1 MNTYSSIYA
10 VVQQIPVGRVATYGQ
25 IATLANL
32 HGKARLVGYALY
44 RVVDGSSIPWHR
56 VINAQGKVSESPFR
70 NGSDDL
76 QRSLLEAEGVEFNHA
91 GHINLRQYQWQP
103 DLAQFFPDESR
114 I

>member
-10 VVQQIPVGRVATYGQ
+10 VVQQIPLGRVATYGQ
-25 IATLANL
+25 IATLADL
-32 HGKARLVGYALY
+32 QGKARLVGYALY
-44 RVVDGSSIPWHR
+44 RVVEGSDIPWHR

-76 QRSLLEAEGVEFNHA
+76 QRSLLEAEGIEFDRA

-103 DLAQFFPDESR
+103 DLAQFFPDE
-114 I
+114 